1 MGQSELDELKKILE
15 SKTPARP
22 WGERPSPKR
31 TAASPALN
39 GTPISRRFDA
49 AASSPSTRATT
60 SSPSNSP
67 LGAYTRKDATIAE
80 LQSALKGKEKTIE
93 SQRDTLAGTRR
104 ALEDRISRLERDV
117 GARDAKLR
125 DVKSEL
131 ESAMF
136 ARTSAENAL
145 EAETTA
151 AKAMRALSHETEKA
165 MKSKE
170 IDLLEELKR
179 EREERRRDAVALA
192 VEREKVA
199 ALTEELTRCKARE
212 SATSDALRSETETRR
227 ETLRKLNKYR
237 RHNKDREARDAALA
251 ARRDA
256 NEEDV
261 SSLREALA
269 RERKGREE
277 AERWLKTELEARDE
291 MTGLFTALRD
301 VAGGKAA
308 SGGGG
313 GGDRDRGGDA
323 RERARRRELET
334 TRAREDREIKARRDA
349 FEDAECRL
357 HADND
362 ALSAEIE
369 EARATIATRLSTTD
383 GDASSPP
390 GADASETMRVLSSLE
405 CPEGWDANVRRE
417 IPERIEVATDKKTK
431 GKKPKKPSSER
442 FKHAGLPFAK

>member
-131 ESAMF
+131 ESTMF

-308 SGGGG
+308 SGRRRRRRPRPRRRRARVRSAARARDHASERGSRDQSAKGRVRG
-313 GGDRDRGGDA
+313 RGVQTARGQRRPERGDRGGEGDHRDA
-323 RERARRRELET
+323 VVDDGRRRVVAAPAR
-334 TRAREDREIKARRDA
+334 TRRRRCA
-349 FEDAECRL
+349 CCR
-357 HADND
+357 
-362 ALSAEIE
+362 
-369 EARATIATRLSTTD
+369 
-383 GDASSPP
+383 P
-390 GADASETMRVLSSLE
+390 LE

-417 IPERIEVATDKKTK
+417 IPERIEGRD
-431 GKKPKKPSSER
+431 GQEDER
-442 FKHAGLPFAK
+442 EEAEEAVLGAV